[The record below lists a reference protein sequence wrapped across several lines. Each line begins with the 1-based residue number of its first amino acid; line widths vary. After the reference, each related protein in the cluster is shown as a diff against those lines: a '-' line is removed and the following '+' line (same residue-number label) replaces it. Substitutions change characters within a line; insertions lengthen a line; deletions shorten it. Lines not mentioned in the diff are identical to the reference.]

1 MVREPSI
8 FSKLQIFESIHEG
21 FFFSVTLKADITMP
35 YHHFFKKT
43 DNILFKKLM
52 VKCGNPLENWHLC
65 TILLKICFMTFS
77 NTSGNMLRIIINKNG
92 AKVLWKCGNMY
103 GNGYSNLWESVVT
116 RSIKVREIPK
126 AQMIL
131 LNESKCSFLH
141 SDCLEH

>member
-1 MVREPSI
+1 
-8 FSKLQIFESIHEG
+8 
-21 FFFSVTLKADITMP
+21 
-35 YHHFFKKT
+35 
-43 DNILFKKLM
+43 
-52 VKCGNPLENWHLC
+52 
-65 TILLKICFMTFS
+65 
-77 NTSGNMLRIIINKNG
+77 
-92 AKVLWKCGNMY
+92 MY